1 MAFPPSSALELSK
14 PWPVAASGAGWEREP
29 SELSDLLDRLAAD
42 PEQLNSAQ
50 RQTKE
55 IVAEYRWDAVA
66 AAYGDLYGSLLRGG
80 GGPL

>member
-1 MAFPPSSALELSK
+1 VSEDHSRRSLQAR
-14 PWPVAASGAGWEREP
+14 VGGGWEREP
-29 SELSDLLDRLAAD
+29 SELSDLLDRLADD

-50 RQTKE
+50 RQIKE

-80 GGPL
+80 GGRL

>member
-1 MAFPPSSALELSK
+1 MSEDHSRRSLQARVE
-14 PWPVAASGAGWEREP
+14 AGWEREP
-29 SELSDLLDRLAAD
+29 SELSDPLDRLAAD

-80 GGPL
+80 GGRL